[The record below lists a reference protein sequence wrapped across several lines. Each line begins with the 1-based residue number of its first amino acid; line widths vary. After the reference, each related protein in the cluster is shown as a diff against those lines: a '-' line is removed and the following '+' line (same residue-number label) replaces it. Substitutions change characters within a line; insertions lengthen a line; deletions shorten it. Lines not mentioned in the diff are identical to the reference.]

1 MFCYHTLQLDQEMDL
16 ILDEKDM
23 VKTAVSSWRTKWAP
37 AVLSY
42 AGGLTSKSAKT
53 ILKEAQTMF
62 EGIKVYNVH
71 V

>member
-1 MFCYHTLQLDQEMDL
+1 MDL
-16 ILDEKDM
+16 ILDEKDV
-23 VKTAVSSWRTKWAP
+23 VKTAVSSWRMKWAP

-62 EGIKVYNVH
+62 EGIKV
-71 V
+71 